1 MISIG
6 IDVSKRKST
15 VAIINVMGE
24 ILQTPFDIE
33 HSQIGLQKL
42 WDLIEDYPK
51 DQVKFIMEATG
62 IYHLGLLNELQ
73 KQMLEVIKN
82 GTNNTNTI
90 NSNNKTFNLQ
100 VFLNETCKNAMNI
113 MDFVDSIKIQFV
125 CIR

>member
-42 WDLIEDYPK
+42 WDLSKIILKIKSNSLWRP
-51 DQVKFIMEATG
+51 QNISLRFI
-62 IYHLGLLNELQ
+62 
-73 KQMLEVIKN
+73 K
-82 GTNNTNTI
+82 
-90 NSNNKTFNLQ
+90 
-100 VFLNETCKNAMNI
+100 
-113 MDFVDSIKIQFV
+113 
-125 CIR
+125 

>member
-42 WDLIEDYPK
+42 WDLIKDYPK
-51 DQVKFIMEATG
+51 DQVKYHYGGHRNISLRFI
-62 IYHLGLLNELQ
+62 
-73 KQMLEVIKN
+73 K
-82 GTNNTNTI
+82 
-90 NSNNKTFNLQ
+90 
-100 VFLNETCKNAMNI
+100 
-113 MDFVDSIKIQFV
+113 
-125 CIR
+125 

>member
-42 WDLIEDYPK
+42 WDLIKDYPK

-73 KQMLEVIKN
+73 K
-82 GTNNTNTI
+82 TR
-90 NSNNKTFNLQ
+90 
-100 VFLNETCKNAMNI
+100 VFCSCSESFAHQ
-113 MDFVDSIKIQFV
+113 KIF
-125 CIR
+125 

>member
-42 WDLIEDYPK
+42 WDLIKDYPK
-51 DQVKFIMEATG
+51 
-62 IYHLGLLNELQ
+62 
-73 KQMLEVIKN
+73 IKS
-82 GTNNTNTI
+82 
-90 NSNNKTFNLQ
+90 NSLWRPQEYIT
-100 VFLNETCKNAMNI
+100 
-113 MDFVDSIKIQFV
+113 
-125 CIR
+125 